1 MLKEACAIYTNGN
14 SAFVD
19 VFKSMMPFGMSSHV
33 VLTVDGTW
41 RHLVVTSASPLRPL
55 VCLDIWL
62 WQWMWLIF
70 KSMKTSGMS
79 WLLVVTDTPSPPT
92 VQSNTIYSIHFYA
105 QFDKTSEIEEAC
117 YVMSKGWSWH
127 RMSNCRSEW
136 VMLPRP
142 LDVHEEYNDLH
153 NGRSLVTPAWL
164 WLLEKQETL
173 ALLCSPISVI
183 HDWEARLE

>member
-1 MLKEACAIYTNGN
+1 MKTSGCDICESIKT
-14 SAFVD
+14 
-19 VFKSMMPFGMSSHV
+19 FGMS
-33 VLTVDGTW
+33 W
-41 RHLVVTSASPLRPL
+41 HLVVTVDVTYLQ
-55 VCLDIWL
+55 VHEDL
-62 WQWMWLIF
+62 WYVL
-70 KSMKTSGMS
+70 TSGCNRYP
-79 WLLVVTDTPSPPT
+79 LPPT

-183 HDWEARLE
+183 HDWEARLEYSLCMKEMKLTLTDSFIKISILFIISPKICEGK